1 MIYFDIFKECG
12 RITGFITFV
21 TFLPDIVFI
30 TGPNHVTG
38 WKCAFFAERWWHH
51 AKSPFP
57 SWTTTGT
64 TQMPCFRTHYT
75 SINAIGWGGFDCD
88 CADSIAEKH
97 SLLQPVIQAD
107 HSPALNLPLLLPS
120 CPHVPCDSPQHISAV
135 ILYKWNYFV
144 HEVFYHFYSY
154 KLAVD
159 NDIMGLN

>member
-1 MIYFDIFKECG
+1 MW
-12 RITGFITFV
+12 TNNGFYHLCDFPSWYSV
-21 TFLPDIVFI
+21 HYRSQAC
-30 TGPNHVTG
+30 NRMEM
-38 WKCAFFAERWWHH
+38 CFFAERWWHH

-57 SWTTTGT
+57 SWTTMGT

-75 SINAIGWGGFDCD
+75 SINAIVWGGFDCD

-97 SLLQPVIQAD
+97 SLLQPVIQAC

-120 CPHVPCDSPQHISAV
+120 CPHDSPQHISAV

-144 HEVFYHFYSY
+144 HEVFYNFYYY
-154 KLAVD
+154 KLAVG